1 VSREPI
7 IVDNRRGVHFNIS
20 RDAYA
25 AIRILCFKKH
35 VSSQEVLE
43 EIAQLIAS
51 EHPFMLEL
59 IDGLAERKR
68 TKQLRKL
75 TQYDAESLFS
85 IIADE
90 NPLSSKKSER

>member
-1 VSREPI
+1 VSKEPI

-35 VSSQEVLE
+35 VSSQEILE

-51 EHPFMLEL
+51 EHPFMMEL
-59 IDGLAERKR
+59 IDDVAERKR
-68 TKQLRKL
+68 NKQLRKL
-75 TQYDAESLFS
+75 TQHDAESLFS

-90 NPLSSKKSER
+90 NPLSSRKSKR